1 MKKIVERL
9 NKKPLLGK
17 NVFIARSAIL
27 LGDITIGDNVSIWY
41 NVVVRADV
49 NYITIGENTNIQ
61 DGTIVHVTKDKYP
74 TEIGK
79 NVTIGHSVT
88 LHGCKIE
95 ENCLIG
101 IGAVILDN
109 SIISK
114 NSLVA
119 AGAVVPPN
127 KTYSENSLI
136 MGNPAKEIR
145 KLSDSEIHT
154 ISENTKRYLA
164 YKDIYLDMKID

>member
-1 MKKIVERL
+1 
-9 NKKPLLGK
+9 
-17 NVFIARSAIL
+17 
-27 LGDITIGDNVSIWY
+27 
-41 NVVVRADV
+41 
-49 NYITIGENTNIQ
+49 
-61 DGTIVHVTKDKYP
+61 
-74 TEIGK
+74 
-79 NVTIGHSVT
+79 
-88 LHGCKIE
+88 
-95 ENCLIG
+95 

-114 NSLVA
+114 NCLVA

-127 KTYSENSLI
+127 KVYSENSLI

-145 KLSDSEIHT
+145 KLSDSEIHA